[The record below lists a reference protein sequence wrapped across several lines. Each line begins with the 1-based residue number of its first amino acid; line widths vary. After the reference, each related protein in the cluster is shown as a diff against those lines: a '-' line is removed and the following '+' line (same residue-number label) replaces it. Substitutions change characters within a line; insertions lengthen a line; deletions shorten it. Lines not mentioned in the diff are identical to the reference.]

1 MTSELPD
8 EVNVAGPTRCKEDNT
23 AYLWNFRLVHIRH
36 GGLDNIV
43 KSAYGSGNVLNS
55 VQKWDFGEG
64 CDFGKQTRVGSI
76 DKSPDRANLF
86 QEVIHRVVCVP
97 MQNS

>member
-23 AYLWNFRLVHIRH
+23 AFLWNFRLVHIRH
-36 GGLDNIV
+36 GGLDDIV
-43 KSAYGSGNVLNS
+43 KIAYGSGNVLNS

-64 CDFGKQTRVGSI
+64 CDFGKQTRVGYI
-76 DKSPDRANLF
+76 AKSLDRAILF
-86 QEVIHRVVCVP
+86 QEVIRSDVCGP
-97 MQNS
+97 T